1 MRTFF
6 LALAIS
12 AIVFTTGT
20 ARVAAHDYPY
30 CIEGEEFSGGSGDCS
45 FTTFQQ
51 CQAAAS
57 GRTAYCG
64 ANLAFSKVALP
75 VRVRLHHLHHLHHR

>member
-6 LALAIS
+6 LALFLALASS
-12 AIVFTTGT
+12 AVVFTTCT
-20 ARVAAHDYPY
+20 AQVAAHDYRY
-30 CIEGEEFSGGSGDCS
+30 CMQGEEFPGGSGDCS

-64 ANLAFSKVALP
+64 ANLALSNVAL
-75 VRVRLHHLHHLHHR
+75 RDRARWHHR

>member
-1 MRTFF
+1 MGAKMRTLFI
-6 LALAIS
+6 ALATS

-20 ARVAAHDYPY
+20 APIAAHDYPY
-30 CIEGEEFSGGSGDCS
+30 CIQGEEFPGGSGDCS

-64 ANLAFSKVALP
+64 ANLAFPKVALSG
-75 VRVRLHHLHHLHHR
+75 RARLHHH